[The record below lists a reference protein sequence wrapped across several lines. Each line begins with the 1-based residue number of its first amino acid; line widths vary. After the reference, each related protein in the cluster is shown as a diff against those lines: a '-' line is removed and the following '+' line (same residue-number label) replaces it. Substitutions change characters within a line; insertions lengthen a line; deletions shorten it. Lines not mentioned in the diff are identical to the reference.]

1 MPDRFDL
8 LAGVRDCHAPGFD
21 VFASGMVFLDIIF
34 AGLPGLPKPGT
45 EIWSEGMAS
54 CPGGIA
60 NFGIAARRLG
70 LRTSIAG
77 AFGDDDYAEF
87 CWRTLSDEGVDLSH
101 SKRYPEW
108 HSPVTVSLAV
118 EHDRSMITHGHP
130 APEPESQMIGTPPAT
145 LSVKCDLAEHS
156 VFEPSG
162 WVLASRRQGALVMAD
177 VGWDP
182 AAGWQPQVLDNLQ
195 HCDVFVPNAVEAMS
209 YTRADSVR
217 VALYEL
223 ADRVPVAVV
232 TDGANGA
239 HAIDNRTGEEASVPA
254 VVVPELDATGAGD
267 VFSTGFLLGTLAG
280 WPLEQRLDLACL
292 CSALALQQYG
302 GSLAAP
308 GWGDVAD
315 WWSELKTTGGD
326 DSYHRSL
333 RRRFGFLEEF
343 APRVERGG
351 RRRATA
357 TVARLADVT
366 GLV

>member
-1 MPDRFDL
+1 MPGRFDL
-8 LAGVRDCHAPGFD
+8 LADVRDWHAPGFD

-45 EIWSEGMAS
+45 EIWSDGMAS

-87 CWRTLSDEGVDLSH
+87 CWRTLSEEGVDLTR
-101 SKRYPEW
+101 SKRYPGW

-118 EHDRSMITHGHP
+118 DHDRSMITHGHP
-130 APEPESQMIGTPPAT
+130 APESESAMIGDPPPT
-145 LSVKCDLAEHS
+145 LSVKCDLAEHAI
-156 VFEPSG
+156 FEDG
-162 WVLASRRQGALVMAD
+162 AWVRTARSAGAVVMAD

-182 AAGWQPQVLDNLQ
+182 ADGWQPQVLDNLQ
-195 HCDVFVPNAVEAMS
+195 HCDIFVPNAVEALS
-209 YTRADSVR
+209 YTRASTVR
-217 VALYEL
+217 GALYDL
-223 ADRVPVAVV
+223 ADRVPIAVV
-232 TDGANGA
+232 TDGADGA
-239 HAIDNRTGEEASVPA
+239 HAIDSRTGEEASVPA
-254 VVVPELDATGAGD
+254 LRVRELDPTGAGD

-292 CSALALQQYG
+292 CSGLALQQYG

-308 GWGDVAD
+308 GWGDVVD
-315 WWSELKTTGGD
+315 WWREVSDTPTD
-326 DSYHRSL
+326 DAYHRSL
-333 RRRFGFLEEF
+333 KRRFGFLDDL
-343 APRVERGG
+343 APKVERGAK
-351 RRRATA
+351 RRATA
-357 TVARLADVT
+357 TTARLADAS

>member
-8 LAGVRDCHAPGFD
+8 LADVRDCHAPGFD

-45 EIWSEGMAS
+45 EIWADGMAS

-70 LRTSIAG
+70 LRTSLAG
-77 AFGDDDYAEF
+77 AFGDDDYGEF
-87 CWRTLSDEGVDLSH
+87 CWRTLTEEDVDLSR
-101 SKRYPEW
+101 SKRYEGW

-130 APEPESQMIGTPPAT
+130 APEPESAMIGDPPTT
-145 LSVKCDLAEHS
+145 LSVKCDLAEHA
-156 VFEPSG
+156 VYAPGG
-162 WVLASRRQGALVMAD
+162 WVRVARDSGALVMAD

-182 AAGWQPQVLDNLQ
+182 EDDWQHEVLDNLQ
-195 HCDVFVPNAVEAMS
+195 HCDIFVPNAVEAMS
-209 YTRADSVR
+209 YTRAGTVR
-217 VALYEL
+217 AALYAL

-239 HAIDNRTGEEASVPA
+239 HAIDSRTGEEASVPA
-254 VVVPELDATGAGD
+254 LVVPELDPTGAGD
-267 VFSTGFLLGTLAG
+267 VFSTGFLLATLAG
-280 WPLEQRLDLACL
+280 WPLERRLDLACL
-292 CSALALQQYG
+292 CSALTLQQYG

-308 GWGDVAD
+308 GWGDVVD
-315 WWSELKTTGGD
+315 WWYDLQGSGKG

-333 RRRFGFLEEF
+333 RRRYGFLDDL
-343 APRVERGG
+343 APRVEHGA

-357 TVARLADVT
+357 TVARLADLS

>member
-1 MPDRFDL
+1 MPDRFDV
-8 LAGVRDCHAPGFD
+8 LADVRDCHAPGFD

-45 EIWSEGMAS
+45 EIWSDGMAS

-70 LRTSIAG
+70 MRTSIAA

-87 CWRTLSDEGVDLSH
+87 CWRTLTEEGVDLGH
-101 SKRYPEW
+101 SKRYDEW
-108 HSPVTVSLAV
+108 HSPVTVSLSV
-118 EHDRSMITHGHP
+118 EHDRSMVTHGHP
-130 APEPESQMIGTPPAT
+130 APEPESTMIGTPPPT
-145 LSVKCDLAEHS
+145 LSIKCDLAEHP
-156 VFEPSG
+156 VFEPDG
-162 WVLASRRQGALVMAD
+162 WVRIARDSGALVMAD

-182 AAGWQPQVLDNLQ
+182 ADGWQREVLGNLQ
-195 HCDVFVPNAVEAMS
+195 HCDVFVPNAVEALN
-209 YTRADSVR
+209 YTGAQTVRA
-217 VALYEL
+217 ALYDL
-223 ADRVPVAVV
+223 ADRVPIAVV

-239 HAIDNRTGEEASVPA
+239 HAIDSRTGEEASVPA
-254 VVVPELDATGAGD
+254 LVVPELDPTGAGD

-280 WPLEQRLDLACL
+280 WPLVQRLDLACL

-308 GWGDVAD
+308 GWGDVVD
-315 WWSELKTTGGD
+315 WWRGLAASGAD

-333 RRRFGFLEEF
+333 RRRFGFLADL
-343 APRVERGG
+343 APQVERGAK
-351 RRRATA
+351 RRATA
-357 TVARLADVT
+357 TVARFSDVT